1 MTSFKTI
8 NILLKTNIR
17 NNTNILY
24 NPSMTIPTTQQQ
36 IIYFTPTIPID
47 LTDIKTLDPKYNENL
62 RNKLENQTTVNK
74 SQLKFQDL
82 KSNDIVSIFL
92 NPNELLTIVQN
103 KIKQGNKSGN
113 PVAPRQFKKASD
125 LLYGE
130 VMKLNNKIIL
140 KQDKKYFE
148 LNKPE
153 PDFSQFT
160 KEFKIQKVSA
170 SNFNVGSKII
180 VTNGEKTNSPLFR
193 QLTFNNSVEPLTIQQ
208 ADSKGYVDKNI
219 RFIVDLLFN
228 TKQKFYFNG
237 NPNIAFPIHSYKIQE
252 SSNKKLWEIG
262 SSDPNTFNVKVEL
275 MLMPIMS
282 MSKRK
287 NQLISNK
294 TAMDCVYRKEEIMKN
309 FHTLFGSTSD
319 FKISKDLMVD
329 IPENLRT
336 KTSTN
341 QMREIRQ
348 PQNNKVALRPR
359 TVGGRKKY
367 NVKKTMRNKKK

>member
-24 NPSMTIPTTQQQ
+24 NPSMTIPTTRQK

-113 PVAPRQFKKASD
+113 PVAPRQFKNASD

-170 SNFNVGSKII
+170 SSFNVGSKII

-208 ADSKGYVDKNI
+208 ADSKGYIDKNI

-275 MLMPIMS
+275 MLMPILS
-282 MSKRK
+282 VSKRK
-287 NQLISNK
+287 NQLTSNK

-336 KTSTN
+336 NTSTN

-367 NVKKTMRNKKK
+367 KVNKTMRNKKK